1 LSKMI
6 KITFGDNDTTARKL
20 KILEKIKDSF
30 YKHALNE
37 VKNEYRTYNNI
48 SGPYFVY
55 LVEKKD
61 KEVKGILEKII
72 ADTTMRHDNRESLKS
87 FLKKYDTYY
96 YINGKK
102 RNIEIKNE
110 DLLVFQFSGTGNIAL
125 ELSKENKQAL
135 SKPIFGNTQL
145 RIVQHLSELMEI
157 SNAFTT
163 YRTNIKKQ
171 NILTDPE
178 NRLMMLVDGLIRI
191 DRPFSFVDRIKII
204 DSINIDKIAHLFIDI
219 NEQEII
225 IDLEKTKND
234 FLSLNEIYITHDE
247 LQKIY
252 DLNEEG
258 KINNKLQSKKSQ
270 NTQARFIRDLLAINY
285 NLHTAQEIRGAL
297 DNPRSMISRQ
307 FDEKELIKPSGKT
320 IYNYINQ
327 VED

>member
-1 LSKMI
+1 V
-6 KITFGDNDTTARKL
+6 
-20 KILEKIKDSF
+20 
-30 YKHALNE
+30 YK
-37 VKNEYRTYNNI
+37 R
-48 SGPYFVY
+48 
-55 LVEKKD
+55 
-61 KEVKGILEKII
+61 
-72 ADTTMRHDNRESLKS
+72 
-87 FLKKYDTYY
+87 
-96 YINGKK
+96 
-102 RNIEIKNE
+102 
-110 DLLVFQFSGTGNIAL
+110 Q
-125 ELSKENKQAL
+125 
-135 SKPIFGNTQL
+135 
-145 RIVQHLSELMEI
+145 
-157 SNAFTT
+157 
-163 YRTNIKKQ
+163 
-171 NILTDPE
+171 
-178 NRLMMLVDGLIRI
+178 
-191 DRPFSFVDRIKII
+191 
-204 DSINIDKIAHLFIDI
+204 NIDKIAHLFIDI

>member
-1 LSKMI
+1 MEEKKPLIKQWYTLDQAIEKLSKENV
-6 KITFGDNDTTARKL
+6 GDYSKNDLVHYWLNGFIEFYTT
-20 KILEKIKDSF
+20 IF
-30 YKHALNE
+30 Y
-37 VKNEYRTYNNI
+37 NI
-48 SGPYFVY
+48 
-55 LVEKKD
+55 
-61 KEVKGILEKII
+61 
-72 ADTTMRHDNRESLKS
+72 ESLQ
-87 FLKKYDTYY
+87 L
-96 YINGKK
+96 G
-102 RNIEIKNE
+102 NIEIKNE

-125 ELSKENKQAL
+125 ELSKENKKAL
-135 SKPIFGNTQL
+135 SKPIFGNTHL
-145 RIVQHLSELMEI
+145 RIVQHLSELIEI
-157 SNAFTT
+157 SSAFTT
-163 YRTNIKKQ
+163 YGTNIKKQ

-204 DSINIDKIAHLFIDI
+204 DRINIDKIAHLFIDI

-225 IDLEKTKND
+225 INLEKTKND

>member
-1 LSKMI
+1 MEEKKPLIKQWYTLDQAIEKLSKENV
-6 KITFGDNDTTARKL
+6 GDYSKNDLVHYWLNGFIEFYTT
-20 KILEKIKDSF
+20 IF
-30 YKHALNE
+30 Y
-37 VKNEYRTYNNI
+37 NI
-48 SGPYFVY
+48 
-55 LVEKKD
+55 
-61 KEVKGILEKII
+61 
-72 ADTTMRHDNRESLKS
+72 ESLQ
-87 FLKKYDTYY
+87 L
-96 YINGKK
+96 G
-102 RNIEIKNE
+102 NIEIKNE
-110 DLLVFQFSGTGNIAL
+110 DLLVFQFSGAGNIAL
-125 ELSKENKQAL
+125 ELSKENKKAL
-135 SKPIFGNTQL
+135 SKPIFGNTHL
-145 RIVQHLSELMEI
+145 RIVQHLSELIEI
-157 SNAFTT
+157 SNAFNT
-163 YRTNIKKQ
+163 YGTNIKKQ

-204 DSINIDKIAHLFIDI
+204 DSINIYKRAYLFIDI

>member
-1 LSKMI
+1 MEEKKPLIKQWYTLDQAIEKLSKENV
-6 KITFGDNDTTARKL
+6 GDYSKNDLVHYWLNGFIEFYTT
-20 KILEKIKDSF
+20 IF
-30 YKHALNE
+30 Y
-37 VKNEYRTYNNI
+37 NI
-48 SGPYFVY
+48 
-55 LVEKKD
+55 
-61 KEVKGILEKII
+61 
-72 ADTTMRHDNRESLKS
+72 ESLQ
-87 FLKKYDTYY
+87 L
-96 YINGKK
+96 G
-102 RNIEIKNE
+102 NIEIKNE
-110 DLLVFQFSGTGNIAL
+110 DLLVFQFSGAGNIAL
-125 ELSKENKQAL
+125 ELSKENKKAL
-135 SKPIFGNTQL
+135 SKPIFGNTHL
-145 RIVQHLSELMEI
+145 RIVQHLSELIEI
-157 SNAFTT
+157 SNAFNT
-163 YRTNIKKQ
+163 YGTNIKKQ

-178 NRLMMLVDGLIRI
+178 NRLMMLVDGIIRI

-204 DSINIDKIAHLFIDI
+204 DSINIYKRAYLFIDI

>member
-1 LSKMI
+1 MEEKKPLIKQWYTLDQAIEKLSKENV
-6 KITFGDNDTTARKL
+6 GDYSKNDLVHYWLNGFIEFYTT
-20 KILEKIKDSF
+20 IF
-30 YKHALNE
+30 Y
-37 VKNEYRTYNNI
+37 NI
-48 SGPYFVY
+48 
-55 LVEKKD
+55 
-61 KEVKGILEKII
+61 
-72 ADTTMRHDNRESLKS
+72 ESLQ
-87 FLKKYDTYY
+87 L
-96 YINGKK
+96 G
-102 RNIEIKNE
+102 NIEIKNE

-125 ELSKENKQAL
+125 ELSKENKKAL

-252 DLNEEG
+252 DLN
-258 KINNKLQSKKSQ
+258 
-270 NTQARFIRDLLAINY
+270 
-285 NLHTAQEIRGAL
+285 
-297 DNPRSMISRQ
+297 
-307 FDEKELIKPSGKT
+307 
-320 IYNYINQ
+320 
-327 VED
+327 

>member
-1 LSKMI
+1 MEEKKPLIKQWYTLDQAIEKLSKENV
-6 KITFGDNDTTARKL
+6 GDYSKNDLVHYWLNGFIEFYTT
-20 KILEKIKDSF
+20 IF
-30 YKHALNE
+30 Y
-37 VKNEYRTYNNI
+37 NI
-48 SGPYFVY
+48 
-55 LVEKKD
+55 
-61 KEVKGILEKII
+61 
-72 ADTTMRHDNRESLKS
+72 ESLQ
-87 FLKKYDTYY
+87 L
-96 YINGKK
+96 G
-102 RNIEIKNE
+102 NIEIKNE

-125 ELSKENKQAL
+125 ELSKENKKAL

-163 YRTNIKKQ
+163 YKTNIKKP

-204 DSINIDKIAHLFIDI
+204 DSINIYKRAYLFIDI

>member
-1 LSKMI
+1 MEEKKPLIKQWYTLDQAIEKLSKENV
-6 KITFGDNDTTARKL
+6 GDYSKNDLVHYWLNGFIEFYTT
-20 KILEKIKDSF
+20 IF
-30 YKHALNE
+30 Y
-37 VKNEYRTYNNI
+37 NI
-48 SGPYFVY
+48 
-55 LVEKKD
+55 
-61 KEVKGILEKII
+61 
-72 ADTTMRHDNRESLKS
+72 ESLQ
-87 FLKKYDTYY
+87 L
-96 YINGKK
+96 G
-102 RNIEIKNE
+102 NIEIKNE

-125 ELSKENKQAL
+125 ELSKENKKAL
-135 SKPIFGNTQL
+135 SKPIFGNTHL
-145 RIVQHLSELMEI
+145 RIVQHLSELIEI
-157 SNAFTT
+157 SSAFTT
-163 YRTNIKKQ
+163 YGTNIKKQ

-204 DSINIDKIAHLFIDI
+204 DRINIYKIAHLFIDI
-219 NEQEII
+219 
-225 IDLEKTKND
+225 
-234 FLSLNEIYITHDE
+234 NEIYITHDE

-252 DLNEEG
+252 DLNEDG
-258 KINNKLQSKKSQ
+258 KINNKLKSRKSQ

>member
-1 LSKMI
+1 MKEKKPLIKQWYTLDQAIEKLSKENV
-6 KITFGDNDTTARKL
+6 GDYSKNDLVHYWLNGFIEFYTT
-20 KILEKIKDSF
+20 IF
-30 YKHALNE
+30 Y
-37 VKNEYRTYNNI
+37 NI
-48 SGPYFVY
+48 
-55 LVEKKD
+55 
-61 KEVKGILEKII
+61 
-72 ADTTMRHDNRESLKS
+72 ESLQ
-87 FLKKYDTYY
+87 L
-96 YINGKK
+96 G
-102 RNIEIKNE
+102 NIEIKNE
-110 DLLVFQFSGTGNIAL
+110 DLLVFQFSGAGNIAL
-125 ELSKENKQAL
+125 ELSKENKKAL
-135 SKPIFGNTQL
+135 SKPIFGNTHL
-145 RIVQHLSELMEI
+145 RIVQHLSELIEI
-157 SNAFTT
+157 SNAFNT
-163 YRTNIKKQ
+163 YGTNIKKQ

-204 DSINIDKIAHLFIDI
+204 DSINIYKRAYLFIDI

>member
-1 LSKMI
+1 MEEKKPLIKQWYTLDQAIEKLSKENV
-6 KITFGDNDTTARKL
+6 GDYSKNDLVHYWLNGFIEFYTT
-20 KILEKIKDSF
+20 IF
-30 YKHALNE
+30 Y
-37 VKNEYRTYNNI
+37 NI
-48 SGPYFVY
+48 
-55 LVEKKD
+55 
-61 KEVKGILEKII
+61 
-72 ADTTMRHDNRESLKS
+72 ESLQ
-87 FLKKYDTYY
+87 L
-96 YINGKK
+96 G
-102 RNIEIKNE
+102 NIEIKNE

-125 ELSKENKQAL
+125 ELSKENKKAL
-135 SKPIFGNTQL
+135 SKPIFGNTHL
-145 RIVQHLSELMEI
+145 RIVQHLSELIEI
-157 SNAFTT
+157 SSAFNT
-163 YRTNIKKQ
+163 YGTNIKKQ

-204 DSINIDKIAHLFIDI
+204 DRINIDKIAHLFIDI

-252 DLNEEG
+252 DLNEDG
-258 KINNKLQSKKSQ
+258 KINNKLKSKKSQ
-270 NTQARFIRDLLAINY
+270 NTQARFIRNLLAINY

>member
-1 LSKMI
+1 MEEKKPLIKQWYTLDQAIEKLSKENA
-6 KITFGDNDTTARKL
+6 GDYSKNDLVHYWLNGFIEFYTT
-20 KILEKIKDSF
+20 IF
-30 YKHALNE
+30 Y
-37 VKNEYRTYNNI
+37 NI
-48 SGPYFVY
+48 
-55 LVEKKD
+55 
-61 KEVKGILEKII
+61 
-72 ADTTMRHDNRESLKS
+72 ESLQ
-87 FLKKYDTYY
+87 L
-96 YINGKK
+96 G
-102 RNIEIKNE
+102 NIEIKNE

-125 ELSKENKQAL
+125 ELSKENKKAL
-135 SKPIFGNTQL
+135 SKPIFGNTHL
-145 RIVQHLSELMEI
+145 RIVQHLSELIEI
-157 SNAFTT
+157 SSAFNT
-163 YRTNIKKQ
+163 YGTNIKKQ

-204 DSINIDKIAHLFIDI
+204 DRINIDKIAHLFIDI

-252 DLNEEG
+252 DLNEDG
-258 KINNKLQSKKSQ
+258 KINNKLKSKKSQ

-297 DNPRSMISRQ
+297 DNPRSMINRQ

>member
-1 LSKMI
+1 MEEKKPLIKQWYTLDQAIEKLSKENI
-6 KITFGDNDTTARKL
+6 GDYSKNDLVHYWLNGFIEFYTT
-20 KILEKIKDSF
+20 IF
-30 YKHALNE
+30 Y
-37 VKNEYRTYNNI
+37 NI
-48 SGPYFVY
+48 
-55 LVEKKD
+55 
-61 KEVKGILEKII
+61 
-72 ADTTMRHDNRESLKS
+72 ESLQ
-87 FLKKYDTYY
+87 L
-96 YINGKK
+96 G
-102 RNIEIKNE
+102 NIEIKNE

-125 ELSKENKQAL
+125 ELSKENKKAL
-135 SKPIFGNTQL
+135 SKPIFGNTHL
-145 RIVQHLSELMEI
+145 RIVQHLSELIEI
-157 SNAFTT
+157 SSAFTT
-163 YRTNIKKQ
+163 YGTNIKKQ

-204 DSINIDKIAHLFIDI
+204 DRINIDKIAHLFIDI

-258 KINNKLQSKKSQ
+258 KINNKLKSKKSQ